1 MRIDVL
7 VWAVEA
13 KSGIPADIRESVEDI
28 GEKIRDGL
36 IVIKENGYR
45 SMKDVEERRRAAA

>member
-36 IVIKENGYR
+36 IVIKETDYR
-45 SMKDVEERRRAAA
+45 SMKDVK